1 MPEDKHLLIV
11 TRQACLDCKT
21 IHEIKGLIQII
32 YHGLILRCVC
42 SFYSF
47 YIMLTGAIVAFTETI
62 KCSHYLS
69 IRILNIIHRMSR

>member
-32 YHGLILRCVC
+32 YHGLIFCVC

-47 YIMLTGAIVAFTETI
+47 YKMLISTIEVFTETI
-62 KCSHYLS
+62 KCTHYLS
-69 IRILNIIHRMSR
+69 IRILNIILRMSR